1 MAAQE
6 NGHVCDFKNCGKAF
20 SKEIRLVEH
29 KRMHTGEVQLVFY
42 FFTLCK
48 MIRYFAAR
56 HSIRTYFDA
65 NDLQRTWCV
74 SRALIKSDEVPGIV
88 FSEVATGDRK
98 IWVFR
103 GQNL

>member
-56 HSIRTYFDA
+56 HSIRTYILMLTTC
-65 NDLQRTWCV
+65 N
-74 SRALIKSDEVPGIV
+74 VPGA
-88 FSEVATGDRK
+88 FLAH
-98 IWVFR
+98 
-103 GQNL
+103 

>member
-1 MAAQE
+1 MQNDTIFRRKAQYS
-6 NGHVCDFKNCGKAF
+6 NV
-20 SKEIRLVEH
+20 
-29 KRMHTGEVQLVFY
+29 
-42 FFTLCK
+42 
-48 MIRYFAAR
+48 
-56 HSIRTYFDA
+56 YFDA